1 MTDQEREAKIVF
13 CGKQMEICMAAGDR
27 EKAQYWKGQ
36 MEAHIAQRS
45 PEQVKRMEQSLQA
58 RISEPCYFCTK
69 GDEDRPAILR
79 RQAA

>member
-1 MTDQEREAKIVF
+1 MNDQEREEHIRF
-13 CGKQMEICMAAGDR
+13 CGQQIEICMAAQDR

-36 MEAHIAQRS
+36 MEAHIAQRT
-45 PEQVKRMEQSLQA
+45 PEQVQRMEQSLQA
-58 RISEPCYFCTK
+58 RISEPCYFCTQ